1 MSTPHVPDDVPVADA
16 VEQSRDVVDA
26 DPDGG
31 VDTPGEAAA
40 PSLET
45 PDADWQEQA
54 VEVDLDD
61 DERAGY

>member
-16 VEQSRDVVDA
+16 VEQSRDVTDA

-31 VDTPGEAAA
+31 VDIAGGAAA

-45 PDADWQEQA
+45 PDADWQEQS

>member
-1 MSTPHVPDDVPVADA
+1 VPVADA

-31 VDTPGEAAA
+31 VDTPAEAAA

-61 DERAGY
+61 DEREGY

>member
-1 MSTPHVPDDVPVADA
+1 MSTPHVPDDEPVADA

-26 DPDGG
+26 DPDTG
-31 VDTPGEAAA
+31 VDIPGEAAA

-45 PDADWQEQA
+45 PDADWQEQS

-61 DERAGY
+61 EDRDG